1 MTCKHLA
8 ISILSRLIAK
18 EGDTYTIS
26 LKLNEEV
33 DPFDKEIKIDLR
45 RMDKDFDEIRNKI
58 SVFAFEYD
66 IQERAHKK
74 SWL

>member
-1 MTCKHLA
+1 LTCKHLA

-58 SVFAFEYD
+58 SVFAFEYCH
-66 IQERAHKK
+66 IAKP
-74 SWL
+74 

>member
-1 MTCKHLA
+1 MQT
-8 ISILSRLIAK
+8 LSYFYSKQTYAK
-18 EGDTYTIS
+18 EGDIYTIS